1 MYQRGNEDLTNT
13 EELDKSLK
21 AVAKGAG
28 IIFVGMIIGKVLG
41 MVNNILLARFLEP
54 SKYGLFSLGLTV
66 VEFLAIIGVFG
77 LTSGV
82 TRFIPYYHAENR
94 DDKVKHAIRFSLKFS
109 LILSVILAI
118 VLFLL
123 SDQIACLV
131 FKDNRLKIV
140 LQIFSIAL
148 PFYTIN
154 QITPAIFRG
163 FGNAKYRVLTQDI
176 MLRLIKISAF
186 ILFVYFGYLLYG
198 ALAAFIVGTIVTL
211 GISLYLVQKKLFPIF
226 GSNIKTKD
234 ASVGRELLSFS
245 WPLLIGG
252 FSYIFYTQTDR
263 LLLGFFKTSEDIG
276 IYTAGSQISHLVTFV
291 LPSFAFLFLP
301 VMSELYSKK
310 KIQDF
315 SSLYK
320 SITRWIFLITLPL
333 FLFFLFFPEEI
344 ILLLFGS
351 LYISGATVLR
361 ILAFAFFVNASVG
374 LTWDTLVA
382 MGKTKFVMITQGA
395 GAVTNVALNLLLI
408 SPFGIE
414 GAAIGTACGII
425 IMNIMQ
431 LIVIY
436 RSIRFHP
443 YDKQYLKIFAIAILI
458 MFLITTTIWLFIK
471 QIPCWSVLIIFPIYF
486 VLYMAFVIKIKYLQR
501 EDKMIL
507 KTIQEKTGIRLKF
520 LDRFFD

>member
-1 MYQRGNEDLTNT
+1 MTNT

-28 IIFVGMIIGKVLG
+28 IIFVGMVVGKVLG
-41 MVNNILLARFLEP
+41 MVNTILLARFLEP
-54 SKYGLFSLGLTV
+54 SKYGLFFLGFTI
-66 VEFLAIIGVFG
+66 VEILAIIGVFG
-77 LTSGV
+77 LASGV
-82 TRFIPYYHAENR
+82 TRFIPYHHAKSR
-94 DDKVKHAIRFSLKFS
+94 DDKVKSTIQFSLKFS

-123 SDQIACLV
+123 SDQIAGLV
-131 FKDNRLKIV
+131 FKDDRLKVV

-148 PFYTIN
+148 PFYTIS
-154 QITPAIFRG
+154 QITPSIFRG
-163 FGNAKYRVLTQDI
+163 FGNAKYRVLTQEI
-176 MLRLIKISAF
+176 MLRVIKISAF
-186 ILFVYFGYLLYG
+186 ILFVSFGYLLYG

-211 GISLYLVQKKLFPIF
+211 SISLYLVQKKLFPIF

-234 ASVGRELLSFS
+234 ASVDRELLSFS
-245 WPLLIGG
+245 WPLVIGS

-276 IYTAGSQISHLVTFV
+276 IYTSGSQISQLVTFI

-301 VMSELYSKK
+301 VMSELYSEK

-315 SSLYK
+315 SYLYK
-320 SITRWIFLITLPL
+320 STTRWVFLITLPL
-333 FLFFLFFPEEI
+333 FLFFVFFSKEI

-351 LYISGATVLR
+351 SYVSGATVLM
-361 ILAFAFFVNASVG
+361 ILSLAFFVNASVG
-374 LTWDTLVA
+374 LTWDTLLA
-382 MGKTKFVMITQGA
+382 MDKTKFVMITQGT
-395 GAVTNVALNLLLI
+395 GAVTNIALNVLLI
-408 SPFGIE
+408 PPFGIE

-431 LIVIY
+431 LVVVHH
-436 RSIRFHP
+436 SIGFHP
-443 YDKQYLKIFAIAILI
+443 YDRQYLKISAIAISI
-458 MFLITTTIWLFIK
+458 IFLITTALGLFIE
-471 QIPCWSVLIIFPIYF
+471 QIPCWFILIIFPIYF
-486 VLYMAFVIKIKYLQR
+486 VLYMAFVIKSKCLQH
-501 EDKMIL
+501 EDVMIL

>member
-1 MYQRGNEDLTNT
+1 MTNT
-13 EELDKSLK
+13 GELDKSLK

-28 IIFVGMIIGKVLG
+28 IIFVGMVIGKVLG
-41 MVNNILLARFLEP
+41 MVNTILLARFLEP

-66 VEFLAIIGVFG
+66 VEILAIVGIFG

-82 TRFIPYYHAENR
+82 VRFIPYYHAKNR
-94 DDKVKHAIRFSLKFS
+94 DDKVKCTIRFSLKFS
-109 LILSVILAI
+109 LILSVILAT

-123 SDQIACLV
+123 SDQIASLI
-131 FKDNRLKIV
+131 FKDNRLKVV

-154 QITPAIFRG
+154 QITPSIFRG
-163 FGNAKYRVLTQDI
+163 FGNATYMVLTQDI
-176 MLRLIKISAF
+176 ILRIIKISAF
-186 ILFVYFGYLLYG
+186 ILFVYSGYLLYG
-198 ALAAFIVGTIVTL
+198 ALAAFAVGTILTL

-234 ASVGRELLSFS
+234 VSVGRELLSFS

-301 VMSELYSKK
+301 IMSELYSKRQ
-310 KIQDF
+310 IQDF
-315 SSLYK
+315 SHLYK
-320 SITRWIFLITLPL
+320 STTRWIFLITLPL
-333 FLFFLFFPEEI
+333 FLFFLFFSEEI

-361 ILAFAFFVNASVG
+361 ILALAFFVNASVG

-382 MGKTKFVMITQGA
+382 MGKTKFVMITHGA
-395 GAVTNVALNLLLI
+395 GAVTNIALNVLLI
-408 SPFGIE
+408 SPFGIV
-414 GAAIGTACGII
+414 GAAIGTACGFI
-425 IMNIMQ
+425 IMNIIL

-436 RSIRFHP
+436 RSIGFHP
-443 YDKQYLKIFAIAILI
+443 YDKQYLKISAIAILI
-458 MFLITTTIWLFIK
+458 MLLIIMAIDLFIE

-486 VLYMAFVIKIKYLQR
+486 VLYMTFVIKSKCLQR

-507 KTIQEKTGIRLKF
+507 KTFQEKTGIRLKF
-520 LDRFFD
+520 IDRLFK

>member
-1 MYQRGNEDLTNT
+1 MTNT

-28 IIFVGMIIGKVLG
+28 IIFVGMVIGKVLT
-41 MVNNILLARFLEP
+41 MVNIILLARFLEP
-54 SKYGLFSLGLTV
+54 SNYGLFFLGLTV
-66 VEFLAIIGVFG
+66 VEIFGVIGVFG
-77 LTSGV
+77 LASGV
-82 TRFIPYYHAENR
+82 IRFIPYYHTKNR
-94 DDKVKHAIRFSLKFS
+94 DDKVKCTIRFSLKFS
-109 LILSVILAI
+109 LILSVILAT

-131 FKDNRLKIV
+131 FNDDRLKVV

-154 QITPAIFRG
+154 GIISSIFRG
-163 FGNAKYRVLTQDI
+163 FGNAKYRVQTQDI

-186 ILFVYFGYLLYG
+186 ILFIYFGYLLYG
-198 ALAAFIVGTIVTL
+198 ALAAFAVGTILTL
-211 GISLYLVQKKLFPIF
+211 GISLYVVQKKLFPIF

-276 IYTAGSQISHLVTFV
+276 IYTAGSQISHLLTFI

-315 SSLYK
+315 SHLYK
-320 SITRWIFLITLPL
+320 STTRWIFLITLPL
-333 FLFFLFFPEEI
+333 FLFFIFFPEDI

-351 LYISGATVLR
+351 SYVSGATVLR
-361 ILAFAFFVNASVG
+361 ILALAFFVHTSVG
-374 LTWDTLVA
+374 LAWDTLAA
-382 MGKTKFVMITQGA
+382 MGKTKSILVTEGI
-395 GAVTNVALNLLLI
+395 GAVTNVTLNVLLI
-408 SPFGIE
+408 PTFGIE
-414 GAAIGTACGII
+414 GAAIGTACGIS
-425 IMNIMQ
+425 IMSTMQ

-436 RSIRFHP
+436 RLIGFHP
-443 YDKQYLKIFAIAILI
+443 YDRQYLKIFAIAILI
-458 MFLITTTIWLFIK
+458 MLLITTAIELFIE
-471 QIPCWSVLIIFPIYF
+471 QIPYWFVLIIFPIYF
-486 VLYMAFVIKIKYLQR
+486 VLYMAFVVKSKCLQR
-501 EDKMIL
+501 EDVMIL
-507 KTIQEKTGIRLKF
+507 KAVQEKTGIRLKF
-520 LDRFFD
+520 LDQLFK